1 MPAARIEGGAASA
14 YKNLRCNGQDAVADV
29 AIGPL
34 EARDERQWRQL
45 WTVCLEFYE
54 SFIKYSRL

>member
-1 MPAARIEGGAASA
+1 MGRM
-14 YKNLRCNGQDAVADV
+14 AVADV
-29 AIGPL
+29 TIRSL